1 MKAQELIKHEMIHR
15 FGEAYHA
22 FGMSRLM
29 GYVVAL
35 LIFSPESLSL
45 NDIANQL
52 GRSKGPISQICRR
65 LLDRNLIRKIW
76 KPNSREDF
84 YEIQP
89 DIFARAFQ
97 NNFDLIK
104 NNTQIAHQLKTQTIQ
119 ANDGSLEIFQK
130 RLVEM
135 ERFYEIMEK
144 HYQNFMD
151 EWTVERTKLYA

>member
-1 MKAQELIKHEMIHR
+1 MTPHEPIKHEMIHR

-22 FGMSRLM
+22 FGMSHLM

-35 LIFSPESLSL
+35 LIFSPEPLSL
-45 NDIANQL
+45 DDIATEL

-65 LLDRNLIRKIW
+65 LTDRGLIRKVW
-76 KPNSREDF
+76 RPNSRKDY

-89 DIFARAFQ
+89 EIFSRAFQ

-104 NNTQIAHQLKTQTIQ
+104 NNTQIARELLAQTNGKNDAALKQL
-119 ANDGSLEIFQK
+119 EK

-135 ERFYEIMEK
+135 KRFYELMEK
-144 HYQNFMD
+144 HFQNFID
-151 EWTVERTKLYA
+151 EWELEQSE